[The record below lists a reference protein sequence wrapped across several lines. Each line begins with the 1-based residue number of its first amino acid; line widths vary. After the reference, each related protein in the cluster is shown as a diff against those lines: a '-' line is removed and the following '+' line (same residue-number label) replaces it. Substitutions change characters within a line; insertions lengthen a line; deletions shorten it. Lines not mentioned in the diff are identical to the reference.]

1 PVEPSQK
8 TSEHT
13 TEQAQEQTTQQ
24 PQTAPEQPEIGS
36 NTETTQE
43 IKAEASEGMSRE
55 EKIAI
60 SEFNKEQN
68 EKEKLLKEALANQKK
83 RATEMLE
90 DMQKNKKPE
99 LKPTWADILDDR
111 EKLLTDIID
120 KPHPKLKSLTKKET
134 RDFLYK
140 NFKDELD
147 NFYEDRNKLCELR
160 KDIRQLKKNNNWYNV
175 VNKSKLYL
183 KETKEEKDREKLKLL
198 ALYLVHLMMHKLG
211 LVKNAP
217 VAFNYM
223 TNEQKKEAKIQFKE
237 NKYAKLLFNNADRA
251 KCLDAIAFTKFFEQD
266 DKKLDEWKNRP
277 EVRDAKKALLKLNN
291 IRNVDIMLLDEQG
304 KKELK
309 EAQEELNIEKARKAI
324 KDAEKREDQ
333 RYLMDVRE
341 PEKTQE
347 KEETIEQSQEQ
358 DKEKSNVVQFP
369 KNNNV
374 KKKKSFSYSR

>member
-1 PVEPSQK
+1 M
-8 TSEHT
+8 H
-13 TEQAQEQTTQQ
+13 
-24 PQTAPEQPEIGS
+24 
-36 NTETTQE
+36 
-43 IKAEASEGMSRE
+43 
-55 EKIAI
+55 
-60 SEFNKEQN
+60 FLH
-68 EKEKLLKEALANQKK
+68 LL
-83 RATEMLE
+83 
-90 DMQKNKKPE
+90 
-99 LKPTWADILDDR
+99 
-111 EKLLTDIID
+111 LLVDIID
-120 KPHPKLKSLTKKET
+120 KPHPKLKAVTKKET

-140 NFKDELD
+140 NFKKELD
-147 NFYEDRNKLCELR
+147 EFYEDRNKLCELR

-237 NKYAKLLFNNADRA
+237 NQYAKLLFNNADRA
-251 KCLDAIAFTKFFEQD
+251 KCLDSIAFTKFFEND
-266 DKKLDEWKNRP
+266 DSELEKWKNRP
-277 EVRDAKKALLKLNN
+277 EVRDAKNALLRLNN

-309 EAQEELNIEKARKAI
+309 EAQDELNIEKARKAI
-324 KDAEKREDQ
+324 KDSEKREDQ

-358 DKEKSNVVQFP
+358 DKEKSNVVKFP
-369 KNNNV
+369 KNSGQ
-374 KKKKSFSYSR
+374 KKKKTFSYGR